1 MGRLIL
7 QAYQWT
13 KIYKV
18 RNDAAH
24 PKEANII
31 SDDFYR
37 ILGFMLVF
45 FDESK
50 AKWRDVSEAFPDIDP
65 NEQIA
70 LLQAKFNKK

>member
-1 MGRLIL
+1 
-7 QAYQWT
+7 
-13 KIYKV
+13 
-18 RNDAAH
+18 
-24 PKEANII
+24 
-31 SDDFYR
+31 
-37 ILGFMLVF
+37 MLVF